1 MAQGW
6 TSPRRVPQRAFST
19 EHPAKFIVR
28 CFWSASMRRGNGRTL
43 ITGASAGIGLELSR
57 EFARHGHPVI
67 LMARN
72 EPRLKEIAT
81 QLNQA
86 HHVKVTEHLK
96 NLAPLQRLGEP

>member
-1 MAQGW
+1 
-6 TSPRRVPQRAFST
+6 
-19 EHPAKFIVR
+19 
-28 CFWSASMRRGNGRTL
+28 MRRGNGRTL

-96 NLAPLQRLGEP
+96 NLAPLQRLGEPADIASVVSFLADQWPSSAR